1 MKYLVLLISVI
12 YLVIK
17 TKKYLQLLQQNW
29 YDDDHRYLKWIWDN
43 KQKVLLNVEIIMIIL
58 LVFFLKQE
66 LISFIIGICFYIVLI
81 ILEKKNKTQDKLP
94 LKITKRVKRLIMTT
108 SILYLIPI
116 ILFCSKD
123 SNTIN
128 YLFLSLLIYM
138 NPFVL
143 MISNILNM
151 PIEKMVGHYYKSKA
165 MNKLKEMKNLK
176 VIGITG
182 SYGKTS
188 SKNILY
194 DVLDIKYNV
203 FKTPKNY
210 NTPNGMMLSINN
222 YLDKFNDY
230 FIAEMGAFQ
239 KGEIKELCDMMHP
252 TYGILTRIGT
262 AHLESFGSR
271 ENIRDGKFELIE
283 SLPKDGI
290 GILNKDDEMQRSYKL
305 KNTCK
310 IVWIGIDE
318 DADVKAINIKLSPNG
333 TEFDCIFKGDEN
345 KYHFR
350 TKLLGKANIY
360 NILASIALGKE
371 LGVSIEQL
379 IQGVLSV
386 TPVEHR
392 LELKKMG
399 DIHIIDDAYNSNPV
413 GSKMA
418 LDVLNLMPGKKI
430 IVTPGMIEMGKE
442 QDEINKNFGR
452 QIADVCDEVI
462 LIGEMQTK
470 PIYEGLKEKGYKEE
484 HIHILNDVR
493 LAFPLIGKLKEGET
507 YALLENDLPDM
518 FNEK

>member
-1 MKYLVLLISVI
+1 
-12 YLVIK
+12 
-17 TKKYLQLLQQNW
+17 
-29 YDDDHRYLKWIWDN
+29 
-43 KQKVLLNVEIIMIIL
+43 MIIL

-108 SILYLIPI
+108 SILYLITI

-230 FIAEMGAFQ
+230 FTCF
-239 KGEIKELCDMMHP
+239 
-252 TYGILTRIGT
+252 
-262 AHLESFGSR
+262 
-271 ENIRDGKFELIE
+271 
-283 SLPKDGI
+283 LPKT
-290 GILNKDDEMQRSYKL
+290 R
-305 KNTCK
+305 
-310 IVWIGIDE
+310 
-318 DADVKAINIKLSPNG
+318 
-333 TEFDCIFKGDEN
+333 
-345 KYHFR
+345 
-350 TKLLGKANIY
+350 
-360 NILASIALGKE
+360 
-371 LGVSIEQL
+371 
-379 IQGVLSV
+379 
-386 TPVEHR
+386 
-392 LELKKMG
+392 
-399 DIHIIDDAYNSNPV
+399 AY
-413 GSKMA
+413 
-418 LDVLNLMPGKKI
+418 
-430 IVTPGMIEMGKE
+430 
-442 QDEINKNFGR
+442 
-452 QIADVCDEVI
+452 
-462 LIGEMQTK
+462 
-470 PIYEGLKEKGYKEE
+470 
-484 HIHILNDVR
+484 
-493 LAFPLIGKLKEGET
+493 
-507 YALLENDLPDM
+507 
-518 FNEK
+518 